1 MICLPFNIIMADK
14 YSTKKITPDL
24 INELV
29 SSLQNIRG
37 WGTVEICVQD
47 FLVTQITEKN
57 IKKPLIDARKNM
69 YNTQTEH

>member
-1 MICLPFNIIMADK
+1 MADK

-24 INELV
+24 VNELV

-57 IKKPLIDARKNM
+57 IKKPLITSRKDVYKQSIDN
-69 YNTQTEH
+69 